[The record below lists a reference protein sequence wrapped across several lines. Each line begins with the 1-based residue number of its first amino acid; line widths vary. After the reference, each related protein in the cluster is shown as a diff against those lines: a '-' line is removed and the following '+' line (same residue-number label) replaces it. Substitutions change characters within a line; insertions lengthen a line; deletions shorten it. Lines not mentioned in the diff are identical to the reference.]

1 VALRVTM
8 VIGEKNWSIVQFIT
22 PSLHYSITPHLLRY
36 GAVMN
41 FCRER
46 SSGYL
51 GKKTSTL

>member
-1 VALRVTM
+1 MLE
-8 VIGEKNWSIVQFIT
+8 GWSDGVLFN
-22 PSLHYSITPHLLRY
+22 SLPHDYSITPHLLRY

-41 FCRER
+41 FWRER